1 MQRSVTSYL
10 LHNLGVL
17 RAERLP
23 AIVVQDLLERDV
35 LESDQRRLQHV
46 EAGLIGEGE
55 HRSSLNAW
63 LGRTFIRSVH
73 YTMSMH
79 DGSSTNQQLKLE
91 HYH

>member
-1 MQRSVTSYL
+1 MMQRSVTSYL

-63 LGRTFIRSVH
+63 LDTTFI
-73 YTMSMH
+73 
-79 DGSSTNQQLKLE
+79 SSTTQ
-91 HYH
+91 